1 MGKLATPAKT
11 ARVERAESFKFEAGI
26 HAARISRGDAEP
38 MTPRELGNLARRLA
52 KTKGKAESSRLAK
65 EITRGF
71 HAGA

>member
-1 MGKLATPAKT
+1 
-11 ARVERAESFKFEAGI
+11 
-26 HAARISRGDAEP
+26 

-71 HAGA
+71 YAGA